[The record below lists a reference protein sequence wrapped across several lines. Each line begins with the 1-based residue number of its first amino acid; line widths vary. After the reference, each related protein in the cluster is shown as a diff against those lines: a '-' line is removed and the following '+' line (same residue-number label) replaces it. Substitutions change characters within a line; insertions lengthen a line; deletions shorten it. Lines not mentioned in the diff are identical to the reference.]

1 MPDATSPQTDRALR
15 RIVIVGGGTAGWMCA
30 AALAHRLPPGRT
42 QVTLVE
48 SDDIGTIGVGEATIP
63 SILTFNGLLGI
74 DENEFIRETQATFKL
89 GIEFVDWARPGDRY
103 FHPFGTFGRET
114 PEFKFHQLWLRLIHS
129 RARPAEK
136 PISDDLGDY
145 NLCTVAA
152 RMGRFSRPSGRGDS
166 ITSSMRYAFHFD
178 ASLYASY
185 LRRFSEARGVSRVE
199 GKIAEVRQRGRDG
212 FIENVKLED
221 GREIAGDLFVD
232 CSGFR
237 GLLIDKALGSPF
249 EDWSRYL
256 PCDRAWA
263 VPSELTG
270 PPSPFTRSTADG
282 SGWRWRIPLQHRM
295 GNGYV
300 FCSEF
305 IDEETARLRLL
316 STLEGAPR
324 ADPRLIHFKT
334 GHRPKPWVKNCVSI
348 GLSSGFIEPLESTS
362 IHLIQ
367 MGIVRLILL
376 FPDMDFSQA
385 DIDEYNLGSTR
396 DFQNI
401 RDFIV
406 LHYKATR
413 RDDTPF
419 WQRCRDMD
427 IPETLQ
433 HRLELFKSKGRLFR
447 FQDELFG
454 EDSWLAVMVGQDI
467 MPRGYDPLVDK
478 LPLGDIQKNLALLKT
493 GILRSAETLPR
504 HEAFLPCIRS
514 EHPLAARTS
523 TISRT

>member
-1 MPDATSPQTDRALR
+1 MSESIPSQPDRALK

-30 AALAHRLPPGRT
+30 AALAKRLPAGQT
-42 QVTLVE
+42 DVILVE
-48 SDDIGTIGVGEATIP
+48 SDEIGTIGVGEATIP

-74 DENEFIRETQATFKL
+74 DENDFIRETQATFKL
-89 GIEFVDWARPGDRY
+89 GIEFVDWANLDERY

-114 PEFKFHQLWLRLIHS
+114 PEFKFHQLWLRLMQS
-129 RARPAEK
+129 RTETSERPLA
-136 PISDDLGDY
+136 DDLGDY

-152 RMGRFSRPSGRGDS
+152 RMGRFSRPAGRADS
-166 ITSSMRYAFHFD
+166 IGSSMRYAFHFD
-178 ASLYASY
+178 ASLYARF
-185 LRRFSEARGVSRVE
+185 LRRFSEAKGVSRVE
-199 GKIAEVRQRGRDG
+199 GKIVDVRQRTEDG
-212 FIENVKLED
+212 FIESVVLED
-221 GREIAGDLFVD
+221 GRTIDGDLFVD

-249 EDWSRYL
+249 EDWSKYL

-263 VPSELTG
+263 VPSELAG
-270 PPSPFTRSTADG
+270 PPSPFTRSTADK

-300 FCSEF
+300 YCSEF
-305 IDEETARLRLL
+305 LDDEEARARLLA
-316 STLEGAPR
+316 TLEGAPLAEPR
-324 ADPRLIHFKT
+324 AIRFRT

-376 FPDMDFSQA
+376 FPDLDFAQA
-385 DIDEYNLGSTR
+385 DIDEYNRGSTR

-406 LHYKATR
+406 LHYKATK

-419 WQRCRDMD
+419 WKRCRDMD
-427 IPETLQ
+427 IPDTLR
-433 HRLELFKSKGRLFR
+433 HRIDLFRSKGRLFR
-447 FQDELFG
+447 FQDELFAD
-454 EDSWLAVMVGQDI
+454 DSWLAVMVGQHI
-467 MPRGYDPLVDK
+467 MPQGYDLLVDK
-478 LPLGDIQKNLALLKT
+478 LPLADIEKHLNLLKT
-493 GILRSAETLPR
+493 GIFKTAESLPLHETFLADIKARSP
-504 HEAFLPCIRS
+504 S
-514 EHPLAARTS
+514 AAA
-523 TISRT
+523 